1 MPRRRFFSVPWIASL
16 LAVALLTAAGLPVPA
31 HASEFGDGAKKFV
44 EVLAD
49 DAIKSL
55 AVNDISESERASRF
69 RILMHKNFAI
79 KGIGKFVLGRH
90 WRKASDPVRKEYLS
104 LFEDLLVA
112 TYAQR
117 FAKYAGETLNISRA
131 EVRGQRD
138 VIVHSTMLRVDS
150 AKPLKIAWRV
160 RGNKSGTY
168 YKIVDIM
175 VEGISMI
182 QTQKSE
188 FASFIK
194 KNGGKLDPLLK
205 EIRKRIEA
213 NP

>member
-1 MPRRRFFSVPWIASL
+1 MLRHRVFSFPWAASL
-16 LAVALLTAAGLPVPA
+16 FAVALLTAGGLPQLA
-31 HASEFGDGAKKFV
+31 HANEFRDGAKKFV

-55 AVNDISESERASRF
+55 AVNDISDAERASRF

-90 WRKASDPVRKEYLS
+90 WRKASDPIRKEYLR

-117 FAKYAGETLNISRA
+117 FAKYAGETLNITRA

-150 AKPLKIAWRV
+150 TKPLKVAWRV
-160 RGNKSGTY
+160 RGTKSGT

-188 FASFIK
+188 FSSFIK
-194 KNGGKLDPLLK
+194 KNGGKLDPLLT

>member
-1 MPRRRFFSVPWIASL
+1 MLRRRVFSFPWVAFIF
-16 LAVALLTAAGLPVPA
+16 AVALLTAGGLPAPA
-31 HASEFGDGAKKFV
+31 HADEFGEGAKKFV
-44 EVLAD
+44 DVLAD
-49 DAIKSL
+49 DAIRSL

-90 WRKASDPVRKEYLS
+90 WRKASDPIRKEYLR

-160 RGNKSGTY
+160 RGTKSGT

-188 FASFIK
+188 FGSFIK

>member
-1 MPRRRFFSVPWIASL
+1 M
-16 LAVALLTAAGLPVPA
+16 TAGGLPLPA
-31 HASEFGDGAKKFV
+31 HAGEFSDGAKKFV

-49 DAIKSL
+49 DAIRSL
-55 AVNDISESERASRF
+55 SVNDISQDERSARF
-69 RILMHKNFAI
+69 RKLMLRTFAI
-79 KGIGKFVLGRH
+79 KGIAKFVLGRH
-90 WRKASDPVRKEYLS
+90 WRKASEPARKEYLR

-117 FAKYAGETLNISRA
+117 FAKYAGETLNIIRA
-131 EVRGQRD
+131 ELRGQRD
-138 VIVHSTMLRVDS
+138 VIVYSTMLRVDS
-150 AKPLKIAWRV
+150 TKPLKIAWRV
-160 RGNKSGTY
+160 RGTKSGT

-188 FASFIK
+188 FSSFIK
-194 KNGGKLDPLLK
+194 KNGGTLDPLLK
-205 EIRKRIEA
+205 EIRNRIEA

>member
-1 MPRRRFFSVPWIASL
+1 MPRRRRFFVPWFASL
-16 LAVALLTAAGLPVPA
+16 LAVALLTAGGLPLPA
-31 HASEFGDGAKKFV
+31 HAGEFSDGAKKFV

-49 DAIKSL
+49 DAIRSL
-55 AVNDISESERASRF
+55 SVNDISQDERSARF
-69 RILMHKNFAI
+69 RKLMLRTFAI
-79 KGIGKFVLGRH
+79 KGIAKFVLGRH
-90 WRKASDPVRKEYLS
+90 WRKASEPARKEYLR

-117 FAKYAGETLNISRA
+117 FARYAGETLEITRA
-131 EVRGQRD
+131 EVRGERD

-150 AKPLKIAWRV
+150 TKPLKIAWRV
-160 RGNKSGTY
+160 RGSKSGTY

-188 FASFIK
+188 FSSFIK
-194 KNGGKLDPLLK
+194 KNGGTLDPLLA

>member
-1 MPRRRFFSVPWIASL
+1 MLRRRVFSFPWVAFIF
-16 LAVALLTAAGLPVPA
+16 AVALLTAGGLPQPA
-31 HASEFGDGAKKFV
+31 HADEFGDGAKKFV

-49 DAIKSL
+49 DAIRSL
-55 AVNDISESERASRF
+55 AVNDISEAERASRF
-69 RILMHKNFAI
+69 RNLMLRNFAV

-90 WRKASDPVRKEYLS
+90 WRKASDPIRKEYLR

-117 FAKYAGETLNISRA
+117 FAKYAGETLNIGRA

-160 RGNKSGTY
+160 RGTKSGT

-205 EIRKRIEA
+205 EIRNRIEA

>member
-1 MPRRRFFSVPWIASL
+1 MLRRRVFSFPWVAFIF
-16 LAVALLTAAGLPVPA
+16 AVALLTAGGLPLPA
-31 HASEFGDGAKKFV
+31 HADEFGDGAKKFV

-49 DAIKSL
+49 DAIRSL

-79 KGIGKFVLGRH
+79 KGIGKFVLGRY
-90 WRKASDPVRKEYLS
+90 WRKASDPIRKEYLR
-104 LFEDLLVA
+104 LFEDLLVSS
-112 TYAQR
+112 YAQR

-160 RGNKSGTY
+160 RGTKSGT

-188 FASFIK
+188 FNSFIK

-205 EIRKRIEA
+205 EIRNRIEA

>member
-1 MPRRRFFSVPWIASL
+1 MLRRRVFSFPWVAFIF
-16 LAVALLTAAGLPVPA
+16 AVALLTAVGLPQPA
-31 HASEFGDGAKKFV
+31 HADEFGDGAKKFV

-49 DAIKSL
+49 DAIRSL

-90 WRKASDPVRKEYLS
+90 WRKASDPIRKEYLR

-138 VIVHSTMLRVDS
+138 VIVHSTMIRVDS
-150 AKPLKIAWRV
+150 SKPLKIAWRESFF
-160 RGNKSGTY
+160 RLHRAEKRRIRFKRFSALALPFGE
-168 YKIVDIM
+168 M
-175 VEGISMI
+175 VEGV
-182 QTQKSE
+182 
-188 FASFIK
+188 
-194 KNGGKLDPLLK
+194 LDFFT
-205 EIRKRIEA
+205 
-213 NP
+213 